1 MKKITSVTYIHKI
14 LLLMIFLLTL
24 MSFFSIK
31 SPTKT
36 RAIAAKR
43 GSDFIEKSDN
53 TTITE
58 QIGSEKTEP
67 FYSSTEQIIT
77 LTKFDPRGE
86 LTPTK
91 DQGSTNLC
99 WAYAA
104 ISVSESSILKSK
116 IGDKN
121 TLRLNPQALAYRKY
135 VRSID
140 PLGNNANYV
149 SNVSNLKF

>member
-58 QIGSEKTEP
+58 QIGSEK
-67 FYSSTEQIIT
+67 Q
-77 LTKFDPRGE
+77 
-86 LTPTK
+86 
-91 DQGSTNLC
+91 NLF
-99 WAYAA
+99 
-104 ISVSESSILKSK
+104 IHQQ
-116 IGDKN
+116 N
-121 TLRLNPQALAYRKY
+121 RLL
-135 VRSID
+135 
-140 PLGNNANYV
+140 L
-149 SNVSNLKF
+149 